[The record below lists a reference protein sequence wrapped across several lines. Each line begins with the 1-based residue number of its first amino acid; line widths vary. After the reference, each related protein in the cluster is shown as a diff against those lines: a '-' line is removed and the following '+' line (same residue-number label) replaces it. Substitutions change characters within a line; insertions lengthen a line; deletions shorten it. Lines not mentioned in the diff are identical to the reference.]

1 MQGLLNQAGGAAQEP
16 MPEEQLPADAE
27 GGDDFQD
34 PALQRA
40 IAYVGDRLYGPDKLS
55 EEIAKQMG
63 QSDTAMPKMIAGL
76 AYSLAEAA
84 DTATDGLIKE
94 ENLSILGML
103 TLNEVFTIAQTAG
116 MPLKDG
122 DVSAAMKQMIIMYGQ
137 ENGLTPEELNVLSEG
152 MMQVDDTQFADEA
165 AALPDD
171 FGDSL
176 PDYEIEEEEEPMQQP
191 AGAMGA

>member
-1 MQGLLNQAGGAAQEP
+1 MQGLLNQAGG
-16 MPEEQLPADAE
+16 EEQAPVQEAMPAE
-27 GGDDFQD
+27 ETGGDEFQD

-40 IAYVGDRLYGPDKLS
+40 IAYVGDRLYGPDKVS
-55 EEIAKQMG
+55 EEIAKQLG
-63 QSDTAMPKMIAGL
+63 QSDTPMPKMIAGL
-76 AYSLAEAA
+76 AYTLAEAA

-116 MPLKDG
+116 MPLADG
-122 DVSAAMKQMIIMYGQ
+122 DISAAMKQMIIMYGQ
-137 ENGLTPEELNVLSEG
+137 ENGLTPEELDVLSQG
-152 MMQVDDTQFADEA
+152 MTQIDDAQFAAEA
-165 AALPDD
+165 AALPDE

-176 PDYEIEEEEEPMQQP
+176 PDYEIEDEEEPMQQP

>member
-152 MMQVDDTQFADEA
+152 MAQVDDTQFADEA
-165 AALPDD
+165 SALPDD

>member
-1 MQGLLNQAGGAAQEP
+1 MQGLLNQAGG
-16 MPEEQLPADAE
+16 EEQAPVQEAMPAEDT
-27 GGDDFQD
+27 GGDEFQD

-40 IAYVGDRLYGPDKLS
+40 IAYVGDRLYGPDKVS
-55 EEIAKQMG
+55 EEIARQLG
-63 QSDTAMPKMIAGL
+63 QADTPMPKMIAGL
-76 AYSLAEAA
+76 AYTLAEAA

-116 MPLKDG
+116 MPLADG
-122 DVSAAMKQMIIMYGQ
+122 DISAAMKQMIIMYGQ
-137 ENGLTPEELNVLSEG
+137 ENGLTPEELDVLSQG
-152 MMQVDDTQFADEA
+152 MTQIDDAQFATEA
-165 AALPDD
+165 AALPDE

-176 PDYEIEEEEEPMQQP
+176 PDYEIEDEEEPMQQP